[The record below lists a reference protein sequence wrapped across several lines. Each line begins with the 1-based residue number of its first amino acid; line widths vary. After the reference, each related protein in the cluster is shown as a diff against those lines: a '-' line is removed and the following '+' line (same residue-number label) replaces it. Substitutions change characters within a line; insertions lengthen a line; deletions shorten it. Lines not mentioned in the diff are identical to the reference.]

1 MTLVVHHNLCDMG
14 NVPDNHHDQ
23 YNLNDLDT
31 VPDIIESRCSGA
43 EKCKED
49 YIIIPNVIPTVHTAS
64 YDRYG
69 LKLIQTLLM
78 STLDS
83 VVSTSPLRA
92 GQIPMSPLW
101 LVTSL
106 SRWVMS
112 TDHQKLMLHLHILL
126 KVSHV
131 TNIASVGA
139 PAGVVVEDGF
149 QLNYKQLAGNC

>member
-1 MTLVVHHNLCDMG
+1 MG

-92 GQIPMSPLW
+92 GQIPMSPL
-101 LVTSL
+101 
-106 SRWVMS
+106 
-112 TDHQKLMLHLHILL
+112 
-126 KVSHV
+126 
-131 TNIASVGA
+131 
-139 PAGVVVEDGF
+139 
-149 QLNYKQLAGNC
+149 